1 MVEQCGVSGTYLG
14 LGTHTLL
21 SAAGGIV
28 AAVGQQFVAIDAQ
41 ELALGELFL
50 ALEFLAESTCQRVA
64 LHLPQKEPHSPLNE
78 EGSRKTASFFFVDN
92 QAFRLVGI
100 LVYKGLNLV
109 LGSLSPLDKNPIG
122 NTCDNV

>member
-28 AAVGQQFVAIDAQ
+28 AAVGQQFFAIDAQ

-64 LHLPQKEPHSPLNE
+64 LHLPELCRLNI
-78 EGSRKTASFFFVDN
+78 ASSIAIVFLKI
-92 QAFRLVGI
+92 A
-100 LVYKGLNLV
+100 YKGT
-109 LGSLSPLDKNPIG
+109 KYFPI
-122 NTCDNV
+122 NYTS

>member
-1 MVEQCGVSGTYLG
+1 MVGMG
-14 LGTHTLL
+14 LSLTFRKTGLY
-21 SAAGGIV
+21 
-28 AAVGQQFVAIDAQ
+28 
-41 ELALGELFL
+41 
-50 ALEFLAESTCQRVA
+50 
-64 LHLPQKEPHSPLNE
+64 SPLNE

-122 NTCDNV
+122 KTCHNVC